1 MKYGEYLETN
11 MVKEWEDNYVSY
23 KKLKKILKILSA
35 QLLTKPPTEWTI
47 GVSLSTP
54 APTNAAAMPVGGESE
69 SESTEG
75 DAPERVT
82 ENDFFKV
89 GGAYAQHAD
98 PTRSLA
104 ARRAYVF
111 MYIKP

>member
-1 MKYGEYLETN
+1 MRRSLDLKAAMKYGEYLETH
-11 MVKEWEDNYVSY
+11 MVKEWEEYYVSY

-54 APTNAAAMPVGGESE
+54 APTNAAAMPADGDSG
-69 SESTEG
+69 SESTG
-75 DAPERVT
+75 NDAPERVT

-89 GGAYAQHAD
+89 
-98 PTRSLA
+98 RSVNCLL
-104 ARRAYVF
+104 
-111 MYIKP
+111 MMQSTP

>member
-1 MKYGEYLETN
+1 MKYGEYLETH
-11 MVKEWEDNYVSY
+11 MVKEWEEYYVSY

-54 APTNAAAMPVGGESE
+54 APTNAAAMPMDGESG
-69 SESTEG
+69 SESTENE
-75 DAPERVT
+75 APERVT

-89 GGAYAQHAD
+89 KI
-98 PTRSLA
+98 
-104 ARRAYVF
+104 V
-111 MYIKP
+111 